1 MPPVAGAVAALGP
14 TVIVRWSGKGAPALT
29 LCARDLCL
37 GPIADPRDLLEALM
51 DADLAPHG
59 ILALWSSPG
68 PHEEGRAS

>member
-1 MPPVAGAVAALGP
+1 MLHQSGLDTAGAP
-14 TVIVRWSGKGAPALT
+14 SLT

-37 GPIADPRDLLEALM
+37 PPLDEPRDLLESLEGL
-51 DADLAPHG
+51 DLAPHG